1 MPSTS
6 TFSNNLKALF
16 VTQLTTLFHLVIN
29 SFLSLSLNFHFD
41 WRTDRRHNLAGLGI
55 VSEKLTEDNF
65 ISWKNCL
72 TNYLV
77 GNGLWGVVSAQ
88 EIEPDKTNKQEHEK
102 WKKQNALA
110 LHAIQLSCGQA
121 IYSKF
126 KNVDINANYVWT
138 QLAEQGDHDKE
149 SRVEDNGLSEYLE
162 YGPLYEAI
170 EKGNWHDIEGFFQ
183 EKKLPFTE
191 SVSSHKETALHMATL
206 SGQTEIA
213 KKLVK
218 LMGPKELEQKNEHG
232 ATTLS
237 FAAICGATELAKE
250 MVSKNEEL
258 VTIET
263 AGQEYGQLP
272 VMVVA
277 LYRQKGMVHYL
288 YNKTPKDVLSP
299 EKGANGVTLLNYL
312 ISADIYD
319 VALLLLEK
327 YPQLGVIPDVND
339 NYALKLLAQR
349 PSAFPSGTE
358 LSFWEKLIYYC
369 VRVHEELVE
378 MQTSSTS
385 HDYNIQIPE
394 SNDEDLA
401 GMMAHGGLTIT
412 TQALELVR
420 KLGWVILR
428 SIVPGIRYI
437 YRRKSV
443 HVQVRK
449 FLRIVFK
456 KMLQLSKPELEK
468 MDLDKIINDAIKN
481 GIFELIDE
489 MIKCAPEIIWR
500 KDKKGRTIFSNAI
513 ISRQEKIFGLI
524 FTLGKEKCLM
534 GMRYDIFGNNY
545 LHLAAKLSPPSRLDI
560 VTGAALQM
568 QRELQWFKE
577 VGSMVQPKLKEEL
590 NSHNKTPKV
599 LFTEEHERLAKKA
612 EDWMKNTA
620 GSSMIV
626 ATLIAAVMFTTAFTV
641 PGGNKND
648 TGMPTMLETQRIPFL
663 IFMISNALS
672 MFSSSTSLLIFLGI
686 LTARYAEDDFLKS
699 LPTKLI
705 SGLTSLFLS
714 IVTMMASFGSALYL
728 ILHENLSWV
737 TVPIIVLTT
746 IPIVL
751 FSILQ
756 FPLLIEMTQRTYGAG
771 IFDEYTKKSRFAKF
785 RACLIRRNPLRKK
798 RH

>member
-1 MPSTS
+1 
-6 TFSNNLKALF
+6 
-16 VTQLTTLFHLVIN
+16 
-29 SFLSLSLNFHFD
+29 
-41 WRTDRRHNLAGLGI
+41 
-55 VSEKLTEDNF
+55 
-65 ISWKNCL
+65 
-72 TNYLV
+72 
-77 GNGLWGVVSAQ
+77 
-88 EIEPDKTNKQEHEK
+88 
-102 WKKQNALA
+102 
-110 LHAIQLSCGQA
+110 
-121 IYSKF
+121 
-126 KNVDINANYVWT
+126 
-138 QLAEQGDHDKE
+138 
-149 SRVEDNGLSEYLE
+149 
-162 YGPLYEAI
+162 
-170 EKGNWHDIEGFFQ
+170 
-183 EKKLPFTE
+183 
-191 SVSSHKETALHMATL
+191 
-206 SGQTEIA
+206 
-213 KKLVK
+213 
-218 LMGPKELEQKNEHG
+218 
-232 ATTLS
+232 
-237 FAAICGATELAKE
+237 
-250 MVSKNEEL
+250 
-258 VTIET
+258 
-263 AGQEYGQLP
+263 
-272 VMVVA
+272 
-277 LYRQKGMVHYL
+277 
-288 YNKTPKDVLSP
+288 
-299 EKGANGVTLLNYL
+299 
-312 ISADIYD
+312 
-319 VALLLLEK
+319 
-327 YPQLGVIPDVND
+327 
-339 NYALKLLAQR
+339 
-349 PSAFPSGTE
+349 
-358 LSFWEKLIYYC
+358 
-369 VRVHEELVE
+369 

-412 TQALELVR
+412 TRALELVR

-672 MFSSSTSLLIFLGI
+672 MFSSSTSLLIFFGI

-714 IVTMMASFGSALYL
+714 IVTMMVSFGSALYL

-785 RACLIRRNPLRKK
+785 RACLIRRNPLRNK

>member
-1 MPSTS
+1 
-6 TFSNNLKALF
+6 
-16 VTQLTTLFHLVIN
+16 
-29 SFLSLSLNFHFD
+29 
-41 WRTDRRHNLAGLGI
+41 
-55 VSEKLTEDNF
+55 
-65 ISWKNCL
+65 
-72 TNYLV
+72 
-77 GNGLWGVVSAQ
+77 
-88 EIEPDKTNKQEHEK
+88 
-102 WKKQNALA
+102 
-110 LHAIQLSCGQA
+110 
-121 IYSKF
+121 
-126 KNVDINANYVWT
+126 
-138 QLAEQGDHDKE
+138 
-149 SRVEDNGLSEYLE
+149 
-162 YGPLYEAI
+162 
-170 EKGNWHDIEGFFQ
+170 
-183 EKKLPFTE
+183 
-191 SVSSHKETALHMATL
+191 
-206 SGQTEIA
+206 
-213 KKLVK
+213 
-218 LMGPKELEQKNEHG
+218 MGPKELELKNEHG

-272 VMVVA
+272 VMVAA

-358 LSFWEKLIYYC
+358 LSFWKKLIYYC
-369 VRVHEELVE
+369 VRVHEEHVE

-412 TQALELVR
+412 TRALELVR

-428 SIVPGIRYI
+428 SIVPGVRYI
-437 YRRKSV
+437 YRRKSI
-443 HVQVRK
+443 HVQ
-449 FLRIVFK
+449 
-456 KMLQLSKPELEK
+456 
-468 MDLDKIINDAIKN
+468 
-481 GIFELIDE
+481 
-489 MIKCAPEIIWR
+489 
-500 KDKKGRTIFSNAI
+500 
-513 ISRQEKIFGLI
+513 
-524 FTLGKEKCLM
+524 
-534 GMRYDIFGNNY
+534 
-545 LHLAAKLSPPSRLDI
+545 
-560 VTGAALQM
+560 
-568 QRELQWFKE
+568 E

-590 NSHNKTPKV
+590 NSHNKTPKI
-599 LFTEEHERLAKKA
+599 LFTEEHEKLAKKV

-641 PGGNKND
+641 PGYNKNE

-663 IFMISNALS
+663 IFMIWNALS

-686 LTARYAEDDFLKS
+686 LTACYAEDDFLKS

-771 IFDEYTKKSRFAKF
+771 IFDEYTKKSHFAKF

>member
-1 MPSTS
+1 MTKLK
-6 TFSNNLKALF
+6 SN
-16 VTQLTTLFHLVIN
+16 
-29 SFLSLSLNFHFD
+29 
-41 WRTDRRHNLAGLGI
+41 RRHNLAGLGI

-102 WKKQNALA
+102 WKKKNALA

-126 KNVDINANYVWT
+126 KNADINANYVWT

-218 LMGPKELEQKNEHG
+218 LMGPKEFELKNEHG
-232 ATTLS
+232 ATTFS

-263 AGQEYGQLP
+263 AGQEYGELP
-272 VMVVA
+272 VMVAA

-369 VRVHEELVE
+369 VRVHEEHVE

-385 HDYNIQIPE
+385 HDYKIQIPE
-394 SNDEDLA
+394 SNDEDLV

-412 TQALELVR
+412 TRALELVR

-489 MIKCAPEIIWR
+489 MIK
-500 KDKKGRTIFSNAI
+500 S
-513 ISRQEKIFGLI
+513 
-524 FTLGKEKCLM
+524 
-534 GMRYDIFGNNY
+534 
-545 LHLAAKLSPPSRLDI
+545 
-560 VTGAALQM
+560 LQM

-590 NSHNKTPKV
+590 NSHNKTPKI
-599 LFTEEHERLAKKA
+599 LFTEEHEKLAKKA

-771 IFDEYTKKSRFAKF
+771 IFDEYTKKSHFAKF